1 MAYKHGDPPINTSL
15 VFRIAAA
22 MTFYPVWCIAQA
34 ANVILHGTRYENR
47 SILKSFRRAILVSN
61 HTTFLDP
68 VLISGVALPHLMWQ
82 SLLEATVK
90 APFLGT
96 FTRLLGGFPLP
107 EGYTIQQ
114 LTAVCETGFRYRRF
128 IQFYPE
134 GECFLYNQRIREF
147 KEGAFYLAAALDV
160 PVIPMVTVFSGD
172 PRKRYFGIFPRRPRE
187 TLVVL
192 DPVYPH
198 SFIRRNSAGRI
209 NMQSVL
215 AYAEAI
221 RDLMQAEIDRRG
233 GTQGFFKGKMERIP
247 GINDDTK
254 EST

>member
-15 VFRIAAA
+15 IFRIAAA
-22 MTFYPVWCIAQA
+22 MTFYPVWCIAQS
-34 ANVILHGTRYENR
+34 ANVIMHGTRYENR
-47 SILKSFRRAILVSN
+47 DALKPFRRAILVSN

-68 VLISGVALPHLMWQ
+68 VLMSGAALPYRMWQ

-90 APFLGT
+90 TPFLGT

-107 EGYTIQQ
+107 EGSTIQQ
-114 LTAVCETGFRYRRF
+114 LACVCETGFRYRRF
-128 IQFYPE
+128 IHFYPE

-147 KEGAFYLAAALDV
+147 KKGAFYLAAVLDV

-172 PRKRYFGIFPRRPRE
+172 PRKRSFGIFRRRPRQ
-187 TLVVL
+187 TLVIL
-192 DPVYPH
+192 KPVYPGG
-198 SFIRRNSAGRI
+198 FIRRNRAGRI
-209 NMQSVL
+209 NMQSVW

-221 RDLMQAEIDRRG
+221 RILMQAEIEKRG

-247 GINDDTK
+247 GINNIK